1 MNKKCSCRGSN
12 PGPSAH
18 KTEALPTAPQ
28 EHAPS
33 GNRTRGTSLATRY
46 FTTKPMAL
54 HWMAKR
60 SRRDSNPQP
69 PDSKSGA
76 LSIAPRDLSCE
87 RNNVNSTD
95 GFDTVPFD
103 VIVPIYTVHMV
114 SWPSGLRRSTQ
125 VRVRHA
131 GVGSNP
137 TGTTIFVGWL
147 MLTLINK
154 Q

>member
-1 MNKKCSCRGSN
+1 MLANVKTYTTCDSRVVPHRSTEQAQWCLTSEFGWDPVVSPWYERTMLTCQILWHKLESLTSEKKCSCRGSN

-76 LSIAPRDLSCE
+76 LSIAPRDL
-87 RNNVNSTD
+87 
-95 GFDTVPFD
+95 
-103 VIVPIYTVHMV
+103 
-114 SWPSGLRRSTQ
+114 
-125 VRVRHA
+125 
-131 GVGSNP
+131 
-137 TGTTIFVGWL
+137 
-147 MLTLINK
+147 
-154 Q
+154 

>member
-1 MNKKCSCRGSN
+1 MKVKTYTTCDSRVVPHRSTEQAQWCLTSEFGWDPVVSPWYERTMFTCQQLWHKLESLTSKKKCSCRGSN

-28 EHAPS
+28 EQDAPS

-60 SRRDSNPQP
+60 SRRDSTPQP

-76 LSIAPRDLSCE
+76 LSIAPRDL
-87 RNNVNSTD
+87 
-95 GFDTVPFD
+95 
-103 VIVPIYTVHMV
+103 
-114 SWPSGLRRSTQ
+114 
-125 VRVRHA
+125 
-131 GVGSNP
+131 
-137 TGTTIFVGWL
+137 
-147 MLTLINK
+147 
-154 Q
+154 

>member
-1 MNKKCSCRGSN
+1 MSVRCTIYASINTHRYISDLNKKCSCRGSN

-54 HWMAKR
+54 LCMPKR

-76 LSIAPRDLSCE
+76 LSIAPRDLSAESNCI
-87 RNNVNSTD
+87 NSTD
-95 GFDTVPFD
+95 GFVAEWSKALD
-103 VIVPIYTVHMV
+103 
-114 SWPSGLRRSTQ
+114 SSSSPSCGRGFESHRN
-125 VRVRHA
+125 HH
-131 GVGSNP
+131 
-137 TGTTIFVGWL
+137 FC
-147 MLTLINK
+147 
-154 Q
+154 